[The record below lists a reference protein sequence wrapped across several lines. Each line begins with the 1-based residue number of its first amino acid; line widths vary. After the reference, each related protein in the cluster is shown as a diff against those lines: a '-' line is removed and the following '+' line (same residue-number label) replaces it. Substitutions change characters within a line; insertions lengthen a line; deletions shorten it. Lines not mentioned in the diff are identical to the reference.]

1 MDKVSRN
8 EIIGRIEY
16 IMSYLLSKKHN
27 ADIKIHIKKEKITNG
42 DNCTSDDISEEQ
54 ILDR

>member
-1 MDKVSRN
+1 MDKVSKN

-42 DNCTSDDISEEQ
+42 NNDQTGNLKEE
-54 ILDR
+54 

>member
-1 MDKVSRN
+1 MDKVSKN

-27 ADIKIHIKKEKITNG
+27 ADIKIHIKKEKITN
-42 DNCTSDDISEEQ
+42 DNNDQTWNIDEE
-54 ILDR
+54 